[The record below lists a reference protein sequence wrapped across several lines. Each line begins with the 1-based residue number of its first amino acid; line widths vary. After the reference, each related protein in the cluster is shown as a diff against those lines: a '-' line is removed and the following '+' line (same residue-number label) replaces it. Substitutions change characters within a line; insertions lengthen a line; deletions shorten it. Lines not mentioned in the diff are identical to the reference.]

1 MLNKKVMNETLLNSN
16 GLVKRL
22 LQNEVGKEF
31 SLKSCD
37 CRF

>member
-22 LQNEVGKEF
+22 LQNEVGKEGV
-31 SLKSCD
+31 D
-37 CRF
+37 A